1 MKQAT
6 ATVAHLVPD
15 EDRMTFLPK
24 HFGHRLMLT
33 GELTIYAWL
42 RRLSED
48 YQGGYWHYYEV
59 ADTFYLAP
67 AGYDQL
73 RIVWQMNWC
82 DRTMSAD
89 AAGIVATLYT
99 LCELCEQTQG
109 RHLIDKYH
117 ALRDFASEHAEA
129 SAIFAAID

>member
-1 MKQAT
+1 M
-6 ATVAHLVPD
+6 
-15 EDRMTFLPK
+15 
-24 HFGHRLMLT
+24 
-33 GELTIYAWL
+33 
-42 RRLSED
+42 
-48 YQGGYWHYYEV
+48 

-67 AGYDQL
+67 AGYDQV
-73 RIVWQMNWC
+73 RIVWPMNWC

-89 AAGIVATLYT
+89 AASIAATRYT
-99 LCELCEQTQG
+99 LCELCEQAQG